1 MKTLA
6 LIFVLINI
14 SSCLAKP
21 NHINGGFSLDLI
33 DRDSPQSP
41 LYNPAYSQFDR
52 LKNAFQRST
61 SRAFHLSKRAGF
73 TSNNASI
80 DVNISAAF
88 GEYLMLI
95 KIGTPPV
102 KVVGIVDTGSDL
114 TWAQCKPCVNCYKQV
129 TPLLVPSNSSTY
141 RALSCQSKGCKALDE
156 NQLPCDS
163 SNKCHYQLGYGDLS
177 RTTGNLAVDT
187 FWFGSTPVKN
197 VIFGC
202 GHDNGGIFEE
212 DASGVIGLGGGPV
225 SIIKQLDS
233 AIKGKFSYC
242 LIPYSNNNTN
252 QTSKIHFGTHANIA
266 GPNVVSTPLI
276 KKDPSTFY
284 YLTLESMLVGK
295 HNVST
300 QFTLSPK
307 EGNII
312 IDSGTTLTYVPV
324 EFYVDLI
331 DAITKVIGNGN
342 VERPILDF
350 DYCYKNLNLDRV
362 PSVTFRFTGADVVV
376 PPENM
381 FFETEMGVS
390 CLALTFSREDGFP
403 IFGNLSQRNMLVG
416 YDLVNRKVSFKPT
429 DCTKHA

>member
-14 SSCLAKP
+14 SSSLAKP

-61 SRAFHLSKRAGF
+61 SRAFHLSKRAGV

-114 TWAQCKPCVNCYKQV
+114 TWPNQV
-129 TPLLVPSNSSTY
+129 GPPILAPSNSSTY
-141 RALSCQSKGCKALDE
+141 RALSCQSKGCKALDTE
-156 NQLPCDS
+156 QLVQLPCDS
-163 SNKCHYQLGYGDLS
+163 SNKCRYDMGNGFVY
-177 RTTGNLAVDT
+177 TTGDLAVDN
-187 FWFGSTPVKN
+187 FWFGLTPVKN
-197 VIFGC
+197 VVFGC
-202 GHDNGGIFEE
+202 GHDNEGSFEKDVSGI
-212 DASGVIGLGGGPV
+212 IGLGGGPGRM
-225 SIIKQLDS
+225 SFQL
-233 AIKGKFSYC
+233 
-242 LIPYSNNNTN
+242 
-252 QTSKIHFGTHANIA
+252 
-266 GPNVVSTPLI
+266 PLI

-295 HNVST
+295 HNVSAEPP
-300 QFTLSPK
+300 LSK
-307 EGNII
+307 ESGNMI
-312 IDSGTTLTYVPV
+312 IDWGTTLTYVPS
-324 EFYVDLI
+324 EFYLDLI
-331 DAITKVIGNGN
+331 DTITKTV
-342 VERPILDF
+342 
-350 DYCYKNLNLDRV
+350 Y

-376 PPENM
+376 PPENL
-381 FFETEMGVS
+381 FLEIEKGVS
-390 CLALTFSREDGFP
+390 CLALTFSEDGWP
-403 IFGNLSQRNMLVG
+403 IFGNLSQRNMLVV
-416 YDLVNRKVSFKPT
+416 YDLPSVMGLSLEQEVWSRRSTSSSDVELATTPDEARYSSLLET
-429 DCTKHA
+429 SSSA